1 MSPQRA
7 TVCGESFP
15 GNECFLRFSLK
26 GQEDGGEKAH
36 VGSQGFLLIALSG
49 ESCRTPV
56 LHGTPTRVGY
66 ELHREKG
73 ETVLA
78 MSLDCDLLPS
88 AIASALQGFNLS
100 SYSLSQS

>member
-1 MSPQRA
+1 MSPQHA
-7 TVCGESFP
+7 TVCGESSP
-15 GNECFLRFSLK
+15 RNECFLRFSLK
-26 GQEDGGEKAH
+26 GQEDGGEKAQ
-36 VGSQGFLLIALSG
+36 VRSQGFLLIALSR
-49 ESCRTPV
+49 EFCRTPV
-56 LHGTPTRVGY
+56 LHGTPTCVGY

-88 AIASALQGFNLS
+88 AITSALLGFNLS